1 MIVSGIP
8 GGVGPSPG
16 AHSDGPI
23 LRWLHSHAMSAPP
36 CPAPLQTPLRA
47 PALVRRMA
55 CWLYEGVV
63 LFGVIMLPS
72 LVFGV
77 ITNTRNA
84 LNHRH
89 ELQLLVFALLAVY
102 FVYFWCKGQTV
113 PMKTWRIRIVDRAG
127 RALTWPR
134 AAVRYLLCWL
144 WFLPPLIVLGPL
156 DLHPAP
162 VAVIVLGW
170 IAAWALLS
178 RLNAE
183 HQFVHDV
190 WSGTRLVDATEPD
203 SSNPGPEE

>member
-1 MIVSGIP
+1 
-8 GGVGPSPG
+8 
-16 AHSDGPI
+16 
-23 LRWLHSHAMSAPP
+23 
-36 CPAPLQTPLRA
+36 
-47 PALVRRMA
+47 MA

-89 ELQLLVFALLAVY
+89 ELQLLVFALLALY

-113 PMKTWRIRIVDRAG
+113 PMKTWRIRIVDRNG

-134 AAVRYLLCWL
+134 ATARYLLSWL

-156 DLHPAP
+156 DLHPTP
-162 VAVIVLGW
+162 VAWIMLGW
-170 IAAWALLS
+170 VVLWALLC
-178 RLNAE
+178 RLNKD
-183 HQFVHDV
+183 HQFLHDV
-190 WSGTRLVDATEPD
+190 WAGTRLVDATGYGENEAVFED
-203 SSNPGPEE
+203 